1 MGMAWKG
8 SECWLDISECCGRLA
23 CCCRVRGQ
31 RMASR
36 DCADSR
42 RSSEVS
48 STVAAVAG
56 EEEVGY
62 VRRDVAGPGR

>member
-1 MGMAWKG
+1 
-8 SECWLDISECCGRLA
+8 
-23 CCCRVRGQ
+23 
-31 RMASR
+31 MASR